1 MRAMVETRARQ
12 ARLHLGIGLAAVILL
27 AALVRLTG
35 LTKEPFWLD
44 EVCSFDF
51 SAGSADQILQVNAR
65 DVHPPLYYLGL
76 GGWRRVAGSSEGVL
90 RGYSVLWSLV
100 GLVATLLLGR
110 DLARSWRVGLIAAAL
125 VAVNPVDV
133 YYAQE
138 ARMYAQVAALATL
151 GSWFLWR
158 WMRATEEG
166 RGLAV
171 RTGWAV
177 GFFAAATGA
186 MYSHYLA
193 VVLVVTQGA
202 FALVR
207 FLWLR
212 QWRSVA
218 GLTLGAAVSG
228 LAYLPWLL
236 FVTHVRHGLWSAD
249 HLGWMTAPGALDVS
263 TLLFRELLCGGGHLP
278 GSIGVFQD
286 VFALVAVLGVAVG
299 LSVGLLGHGRA
310 DGTAVRRG
318 RAGAT
323 PLLFATWLT
332 VVPVLLAVVA
342 SYLYHP
348 VYFRQRFAVL
358 VVTPLLLLVA
368 LAATSLPRRWAR
380 RVLLIGLGGVMA
392 SASAIQYSVQNKLGM
407 RQLAAAWRTAGPPSF
422 VVFLPAHHERVASY
436 YLGAPIHSASRQE
449 IQEALE
455 GGREREIW
463 VCTDTHVRQ
472 YLGKAEVEYRAWLL
486 GLGKAT
492 EIGTL
497 DGLEVVRVMAQPLQP
512 SYPRY
517 PLASR
522 LAMGEASADPF
533 LREGWY
539 PPEGTYRWTE
549 GDVSRIV
556 FSLEEPRV
564 SELTA
569 KVFWAG
575 ERQRLTVEL
584 NGRTLGTVVCA
595 SGSPNALRFAI
606 PSGVL
611 QQQNVIVLRH
621 PDAVRPSEVIDS
633 RDTRRLAFGF
643 VWLEIR

>member
-1 MRAMVETRARQ
+1 MRGMVETTSRKTGLR
-12 ARLHLGIGLAAVILL
+12 LGIGLTAVILL
-27 AALVRLTG
+27 AAMVRLAG
-35 LTKEPFWLD
+35 FTKEPFWLD
-44 EVCSFDF
+44 EVCSLDF
-51 SAGSADQILQVNAR
+51 SAGDAGQIVQVNAR
-65 DVHPPLYYLGL
+65 DIHPPLYYLGL
-76 GGWRRVAGSSEGVL
+76 GAWRRFAGSSEGSL

-100 GLVATLLLGR
+100 GLVAAFLLGR
-110 DLARSWRVGLIAAAL
+110 DLARSWRVGLIAAGL
-125 VAVNPVDV
+125 LAVNPVDV

-158 WMRATEEG
+158 WMRTTEEG
-166 RGLAV
+166 RGVAV
-171 RTGWAV
+171 RAGWAA
-177 GFFAAATGA
+177 GFFAAATAA

-193 VVLVVTQGA
+193 VVVVVAQGA

-207 FLWLR
+207 FLSRRRW
-212 QWRSVA
+212 WSVG
-218 GLTLGAAVSG
+218 GLALGAAASA
-228 LAYLPWLL
+228 LAYMPWLL
-236 FVTHVRHGLWSAD
+236 FVVRVRRGLWSAD
-249 HLGWMTAPGALDVS
+249 HLGWMTAPGPGDVS
-263 TLLFRELLCGGGHLP
+263 TLLLREVLWGVGRLP
-278 GSIGVFQD
+278 GSVGVFQD
-286 VFALVAVLGVAVG
+286 LLAFAVVLGVAVA
-299 LSVGLLGHGRA
+299 LAVGLLHGGRPDCRSGPRRA
-310 DGTAVRRG
+310 
-318 RAGAT
+318 AGAAS
-323 PLLFATWLT
+323 LLYAGWLNAG
-332 VVPVLLAVVA
+332 PVILAVLV

-348 VYFRQRFAVL
+348 VYFRPRFVVL
-358 VVTPLLLLVA
+358 VVTPLLVVVA
-368 LAATSLPRRWAR
+368 LAVTSLPRRWAR
-380 RVLLIGLGGVMA
+380 RALLIGLGGVMA
-392 SASAIQYSVQNKLGM
+392 SACAFQYRVQNKVGM
-407 RQLAAAWRTAGPPSF
+407 REFAAAWHAAGPPGF
-422 VVFLPAHHERVASY
+422 VVFLPGHHERVASY
-436 YLGAPIHSASRQE
+436 YLSAPIHSASRQE
-449 IQEALE
+449 VQEALE

-492 EIGTL
+492 QIGTL

-517 PLASR
+517 SLASH
-522 LAMGEASADPF
+522 LAFGEAAADPF

-539 PPEGTYRWTE
+539 RPEGTYRWTE

-556 FSLEEPRV
+556 FSLEEPRA

-569 KVFWAG
+569 KLFWAG
-575 ERQRLTVEL
+575 ARQHLTVEL
-584 NGRTLGTVVCA
+584 NGRTLGTVLCA